1 MRRAHLIFFPITG
14 DKLTID
20 HAILE
25 KYIII
30 IIIILFTAR
39 MYCTVV
45 LLFKVYHYSHIYI
58 APATPTCNKRDI

>member
-30 IIIILFTAR
+30 IIIIIIISIIIIIIFNALEDYLNQLDTR
-39 MYCTVV
+39 
-45 LLFKVYHYSHIYI
+45 
-58 APATPTCNKRDI
+58 